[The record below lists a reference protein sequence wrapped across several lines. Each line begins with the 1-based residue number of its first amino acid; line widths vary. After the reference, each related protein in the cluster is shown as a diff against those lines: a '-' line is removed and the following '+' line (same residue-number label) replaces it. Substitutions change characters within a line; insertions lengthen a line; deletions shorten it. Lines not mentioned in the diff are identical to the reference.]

1 MVGANQA
8 MGSRVQHL
16 ILAPHSRTS
25 YLDAIFEGVGNFL
38 ILTNNP
44 FLAASRS
51 GGYPRPFTRPIYSTR
66 GSRQGYNARFV
77 PYFNSSDHMCF
88 VEGIIGVPAVA
99 TINWDDPYIHS
110 SEDDLYQVD
119 QTQLHRNEFLMGAT
133 AFVLSFATDKQVPLL
148 ASETFAQGERR
159 LSNDLQMAVRA
170 LNDSAVTMDNGWKDA
185 SLLIEQGIQ
194 REVRA
199 LNSLQ
204 VLIGNNS
211 AAAQTVELLKSGM
224 KEKENALM
232 TVLGSYY
239 KQLHGSAPSFSA
251 ADSLEMV
258 ASRKIPANIASL
270 KSYFD
275 NRGNANFR
283 GSLHSLMR
291 DEVFNFVDGKKSY
304 YDIYK
309 AVRAEQLAGGS
320 WYYGNVTLQDVVG
333 VLDAAVDAKAL
344 TLK

>member
-1 MVGANQA
+1 
-8 MGSRVQHL
+8 
-16 ILAPHSRTS
+16 
-25 YLDAIFEGVGNFL
+25 
-38 ILTNNP
+38 
-44 FLAASRS
+44 
-51 GGYPRPFTRPIYSTR
+51 
-66 GSRQGYNARFV
+66 
-77 PYFNSSDHMCF
+77 MCF

-204 VLIGNNS
+204 VFIGNNS

-283 GSLHSLMR
+283 GSLHNLMR